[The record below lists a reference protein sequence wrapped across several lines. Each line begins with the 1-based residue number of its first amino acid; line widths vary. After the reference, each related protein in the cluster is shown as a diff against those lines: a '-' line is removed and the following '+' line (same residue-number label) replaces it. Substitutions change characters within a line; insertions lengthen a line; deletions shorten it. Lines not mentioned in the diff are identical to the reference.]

1 MSDKNT
7 LLDLGD
13 QNNATNSIFKFF
25 WDITMAFLKFM
36 FMVCLFV
43 FVLWLIYYT
52 LTIIAQKIN
61 ECGIENQRF
70 ATRKVSEFLA
80 VANPLLVIIPNIF
93 YRIIKKIQSLF

>member
-1 MSDKNT
+1 
-7 LLDLGD
+7 
-13 QNNATNSIFKFF
+13 
-25 WDITMAFLKFM
+25 
-36 FMVCLFV
+36 
-43 FVLWLIYYT
+43 
-52 LTIIAQKIN
+52 IN